1 MLPERRQ
8 MLITLREHSRQRCR
22 DIIVKISRDSILGET
37 NFNRISVGDLV
48 SWKDITENDP
58 DQFGIVLSKYISDLK
73 SRKIC
78 MLKVAATKDNNIKN
92 ILALIVKIESKK
104 TT

>member
-1 MLPERRQ
+1 MEA
-8 MLITLREHSRQRCR
+8 LRENE
-22 DIIVKISRDSILGET
+22 LGKV
-37 NFNRISVGDLV
+37 NFDRISIGDLV

-58 DQFGIVLSKYISDLK
+58 NQYGIVLSKYISNVQ

-78 MLKVAATKDNNIKN
+78 MLKVASTKDNMIKN
-92 ILALIVKIESKK
+92 ILAIIVKIESKM

>member
-1 MLPERRQ
+1 MDV
-8 MLITLREHSRQRCR
+8 LRENL
-22 DIIVKISRDSILGET
+22 LGKS
-37 NFNRISVGDLV
+37 NFDRISIGDLV

-58 DQFGIVLSKYISDLK
+58 NQYGIVVSKYISSIQ

-78 MLKVAATKDNNIKN
+78 MLKVASTKDNMIKN
-92 ILALIVKIESKK
+92 ILAIIVKIESKM

>member
-1 MLPERRQ
+1 ME
-8 MLITLREHSRQRCR
+8 
-22 DIIVKISRDSILGET
+22 ISRDSKMGEA
-37 NFNRISVGDLV
+37 NFNRIGVGDLV

-58 DQFGIVLSKYISDLK
+58 DQYGIVLAKYISDLK
-73 SRKIC
+73 NRKIC
-78 MLKVAATKDNNIKN
+78 MLRVAATKDNMIKN

>member
-1 MLPERRQ
+1 MKSPIKS
-8 MLITLREHSRQRCR
+8 M
-22 DIIVKISRDSILGET
+22 LGES
-37 NFNRISVGDLV
+37 NFDRIRIGDLV

-58 DQFGIVLSKYISDLK
+58 NQYGIVLSKYISNIET
-73 SRKIC
+73 RKIC
-78 MLKVAATKDNNIKN
+78 MLKVASTKDNMIKN

>member
-1 MLPERRQ
+1 MNIL
-8 MLITLREHSRQRCR
+8 
-22 DIIVKISRDSILGET
+22 DSSMLGEA
-37 NFNRISVGDLV
+37 NYERIRVGDLV

-58 DQFGIVLSKYISDLK
+58 DQYGIVLSKYISDLK
-73 SRKIC
+73 NRKIC
-78 MLKVAATKDNNIKN
+78 MLKVAATKDNMIKN

>member
-1 MLPERRQ
+1 ME
-8 MLITLREHSRQRCR
+8 
-22 DIIVKISRDSILGET
+22 ISRENVLGKV
-37 NFNRISVGDLV
+37 NFDRFLSGDLV

-58 DQFGIVLSKYISDLK
+58 NQYGIVLSKYISNIQ

-78 MLKVAATKDNNIKN
+78 MLKVASTKDNMIEN
-92 ILALIVKIESKK
+92 ILAIIVKIESKM

>member
-1 MLPERRQ
+1 MNIL
-8 MLITLREHSRQRCR
+8 
-22 DIIVKISRDSILGET
+22 DSSMLGEA
-37 NFNRISVGDLV
+37 NYERIRVGDLV

-58 DQFGIVLSKYISDLK
+58 DQYGIVLSKYVSDLK
-73 SRKIC
+73 NRKIC
-78 MLKVAATKDNNIKN
+78 MLKVAATKDNMIKN

>member
-1 MLPERRQ
+1 MVVE
-8 MLITLREHSRQRCR
+8 
-22 DIIVKISRDSILGET
+22 VSRDSMLGET
-37 NFNRISVGDLV
+37 NFNRINVGDLV

-78 MLKVAATKDNNIKN
+78 MLKVAATKDNTIKN

>member
-1 MLPERRQ
+1 MNILDTS
-8 MLITLREHSRQRCR
+8 M
-22 DIIVKISRDSILGET
+22 LGEA
-37 NFNRISVGDLV
+37 NYNRIGIGDLV

-58 DQFGIVLSKYISDLK
+58 DQYGIVLSKYISDLK
-73 SRKIC
+73 NRKIC
-78 MLKVAATKDNNIKN
+78 MLKVAATKDNMIKN

>member
-1 MLPERRQ
+1 MTRTQHWHNRK
-8 MLITLREHSRQRCR
+8 HHKG
-22 DIIVKISRDSILGET
+22 IIVEISIHSMLGEA
-37 NFNRISVGDLV
+37 NFNRINVGDLV

-58 DQFGIVLSKYISDLK
+58 DQFGIVLSKYISDLQ

-78 MLKVAATKDNNIKN
+78 MLKVAATKDNMIKN

>member
-1 MLPERRQ
+1 MN
-8 MLITLREHSRQRCR
+8 TL
-22 DIIVKISRDSILGET
+22 DSSMLGEA
-37 NFNRISVGDLV
+37 NYERIRVGDLV

-58 DQFGIVLSKYISDLK
+58 DQYGIVLSKYVSDLK
-73 SRKIC
+73 NRKIC
-78 MLKVAATKDNNIKN
+78 MLKVAATKDNMIKN

>member
-1 MLPERRQ
+1 ME
-8 MLITLREHSRQRCR
+8 
-22 DIIVKISRDSILGET
+22 ISRENVLGKV
-37 NFNRISVGDLV
+37 NFDRISIGDLV

-58 DQFGIVLSKYISDLK
+58 NQYGIVLSKYISNIQ

-78 MLKVAATKDNNIKN
+78 MLKVASTKDNMIKN
-92 ILALIVKIESKK
+92 ILAIIVKIESKM

>member
-1 MLPERRQ
+1 VE
-8 MLITLREHSRQRCR
+8 
-22 DIIVKISRDSILGET
+22 ISRENVLGKV
-37 NFNRISVGDLV
+37 NFDRISIGDLV

-58 DQFGIVLSKYISDLK
+58 NQYGIVLSKYISNVQ

-78 MLKVAATKDNNIKN
+78 MLKVASTKDNMIKN
-92 ILALIVKIESKK
+92 ILAIIVKIESKM

>member
-1 MLPERRQ
+1 MHGQHRVLLIVIARDNMLGKKKY
-8 MLITLREHSRQRCR
+8 
-22 DIIVKISRDSILGET
+22 D
-37 NFNRISVGDLV
+37 RISVGDLV

-58 DQFGIVLSKYISDLK
+58 NQYGIVLDKWVSIVEGREL
-73 SRKIC
+73 C
-78 MLKVAATKDNNIKN
+78 MLKVATTSGNHLKN

>member
-1 MLPERRQ
+1 MEAP
-8 MLITLREHSRQRCR
+8 RENE
-22 DIIVKISRDSILGET
+22 LGKV
-37 NFNRISVGDLV
+37 NFDRISIGDLV

-58 DQFGIVLSKYISDLK
+58 NQYGIVLSKYISNVQ

-78 MLKVAATKDNNIKN
+78 MLKVASTKDNMIKN
-92 ILALIVKIESKK
+92 ILAIIVKIESKM

>member
-1 MLPERRQ
+1 MHGLLQAPLIVIVRDNMLGKKKY
-8 MLITLREHSRQRCR
+8 
-22 DIIVKISRDSILGET
+22 DKI
-37 NFNRISVGDLV
+37 NVGDLV

-58 DQFGIVLSKYISDLK
+58 NQFGIVLDKWISIVEGREL
-73 SRKIC
+73 C
-78 MLKVAATKDNNIKN
+78 MLKVASTVDNHLKN